1 MIKRIFDIFFSVIVL
16 ISLIPIFLLISLLI
30 KIDSKGPVFFAWD
43 VIGKNGS
50 PFRGYKFR
58 TMEKD
63 ADKKKKQL
71 LNLNEMNG
79 PVFKI
84 KNDPRITKFG
94 KFLRKY
100 SLDELPQFWSVVK
113 GDMSVVGPR
122 PAGPKEWEEYEE
134 WQKRKLSITPGI
146 TCLWQV
152 NGRNDIVDFNEWV
165 RLDLEYIDN
174 SNFYL
179 DIKIIFKTILSVI
192 RGTGK

>member
-1 MIKRIFDIFFSVIVL
+1 MIKRIFDIFFSVILL

-30 KIDSKGPVFFAWD
+30 KIDSEGPVFFAWD
-43 VIGKNGS
+43 VIGKNGV

-58 TMEKD
+58 TMEEG

-84 KNDPRITKFG
+84 KNDPRITKLG

-122 PAGPKEWEEYEE
+122 PAGPKEWVEYEE

-192 RGTGK
+192 KGTGK